1 MIMRVSG
8 DYGKI
13 LEDNL
18 KDELEWLEEE
28 FSILFKDNKDYSKN
42 DIALANFILDKITDN
57 VRSNESEE
65 VLNML
70 AITLNRIEQTYPA
83 FF

>member
-1 MIMRVSG
+1 MRVSG
-8 DYGKI
+8 NFEKI

-18 KDELEWLEEE
+18 LEELEWLEDE
-28 FSILFKDNKDYSKN
+28 FKLLFKDKKNFTKD
-42 DIALANFILDKITDN
+42 DISLGNSILDKMLDSIQSQDN
-57 VRSNESEE
+57 ED

-70 AITLNRIEQTYPA
+70 AITLNRIEQTYPD

>member
-8 DYGKI
+8 DYEKI

>member
-1 MIMRVSG
+1 MRVSG